1 MSDSVFVNEPEKKK
15 RKVPWCLKRDK
26 DGPDYQTTAR
36 EEAPSVENFAHT
48 RVENL
53 ISYVG
58 DFSVREKRKILAI
71 MRQTCSHP
79 GMFIPRFGLS
89 GGELAIAHILT
100 DRQRK
105 K

>member
-58 DFSVREKRKILAI
+58 DFSVREKRRILAI
-71 MRQTCSHP
+71 MRKTCSHT